1 MPDDKAPVAHAIG
14 AFFVLAGIGGGFA
27 LHAQA

>member
-14 AFFVLAGIGGGFA
+14 AFFVLAGIGGGGGGGDS
-27 LHAQA
+27 